1 MSNAGRAAGRAVPFI
16 ELAGDKFIVTDE
28 GRQFL
33 SSVQGPISTVAVVG
47 KYRTGKSFLMNRI
60 LLDRGDGFT
69 VGPTVNGKAAAAFA
83 FAFAVVAV
91 VSAAAAAA
99 AAMALLMTMITT
111 THAV

>member
-1 MSNAGRAAGRAVPFI
+1 MSSAGRAVPFI
-16 ELAGDKFIVTDE
+16 ELAGDNFVVTDE

-69 VGPTVNGKAAAAFA
+69 VGPTVNGKCSSCCGCCLHGGSIRIDY
-83 FAFAVVAV
+83 VD
-91 VSAAAAAA
+91 SC
-99 AAMALLMTMITT
+99 LTCLPRSLY
-111 THAV
+111 